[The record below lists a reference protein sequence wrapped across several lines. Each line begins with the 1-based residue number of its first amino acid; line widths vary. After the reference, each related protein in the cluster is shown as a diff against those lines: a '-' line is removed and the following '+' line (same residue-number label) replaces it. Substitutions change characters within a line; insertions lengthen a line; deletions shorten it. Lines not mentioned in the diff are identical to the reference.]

1 MILLNGPYWTP
12 MHASEA
18 FEQLS
23 AKLASD
29 DSFDDHDADKQD
41 QAE

>member
-1 MILLNGPYWTP
+1 MY
-12 MHASEA
+12 ASEA

-29 DSFDDHDADKQD
+29 DSFDDHDADMCKEQSS
-41 QAE
+41 ARPG